1 MTSLSVGVHV
11 GRAWYACRNSGT
23 ICVKYCVILVGLMR
37 HLRPTVFIGSDP
49 NCNCKT
55 EAEIGKNACAF
66 IPVPSG
72 VIYFVALVSLI
83 LCLLLLRHR
92 LICSLRLFFFH
103 VPVILTTSRY
113 HENKPKNPAVQKGG
127 QGLVVFRVLPSPYG
141 SGIFPIP
148 RLKGYPFLT

>member
-1 MTSLSVGVHV
+1 MTGLSVVGYIHV
-11 GRAWYACRNSGT
+11 GRAWHACRNCVT

-72 VIYFVALVSLI
+72 VIYFVELVSPI
-83 LCLLLLRHR
+83 LCLLLFRHR
-92 LICSLRLFFFH
+92 LICSPRLFFFF
-103 VPVILTTSRY
+103 SRPG
-113 HENKPKNPAVQKGG
+113 HIDDVT
-127 QGLVVFRVLPSPYG
+127 LS
-141 SGIFPIP
+141 
-148 RLKGYPFLT
+148 